1 MLARPPRAPSSTA
14 AVAPKNNHV
23 HHDKFGTVASS
34 PKPNK
39 FFSDIS
45 MYSQEPYSFEFLRT
59 PHTVFSFKLIVPI
72 PTNPSLQETIG
83 KFCMGNLKNLCGL
96 VD

>member
-1 MLARPPRAPSSTA
+1 MT
-14 AVAPKNNHV
+14 N
-23 HHDKFGTVASS
+23 FGTVASS

-59 PHTVFSFKLIVPI
+59 PHTVFSFKLIAPI
-72 PTNPSLQETIG
+72 PTNPSLQETHRQILYG
-83 KFCMGNLKNLCGL
+83 KSQIYVVLLTERHY
-96 VD
+96 